1 MRLTAKDAGVTIGQ
15 GGAEVGAVTI
25 GGGMTFGSGCEVSGE
40 QTGESVAVSGGVANV
55 VVQESEAVIV
65 DFTR

>member
-1 MRLTAKDAGVTIGQ
+1 MRLTAKNAGVIIGQ

-25 GGGMTFGSGCEVSGE
+25 GGGLTFGSGCVVSGK

-65 DFTR
+65 GFTG